1 MAWGLVVP
9 VKRLALA
16 KTRLHV
22 PAHPAG
28 PDAGRRALALAF
40 ACDVVTAGLG
50 CPLVTTVLVVTDD
63 PQASA
68 ALAALGALVVPDLPD
83 AGLNP
88 ALVHGA
94 DLLRAESPDLAVATV
109 SSDLPAATA
118 RDLAAVLSAVEP
130 GERGFVPDAG
140 GTGTTLLAAGP
151 GAALL
156 PTFGGASRERHRASG
171 ATELTSAACLRRDV
185 DTADD
190 LAAAVAL
197 GVGPHTTA
205 ALAALPFT

>member
-1 MAWGLVVP
+1 MP
-9 VKRLALA
+9 VKRLALS

-22 PAHPAG
+22 PGHPAG
-28 PDAGRRALALAF
+28 PTAAREALALAF

-88 ALVHGA
+88 ALSHGA

-118 RDLAAVLSAVEP
+118 GDLTAVLSTVEP
-130 GERGFVPDAG
+130 GQRGFVPDAA

-156 PTFGGASRERHRASG
+156 PAYGAASRERHRTSG
-171 ATELTSAACLRRDV
+171 ATELTGPARLRRDV

-197 GVGPHTTA
+197 GVGPHTTE
-205 ALAALPFT
+205 ALAALSFT